1 VLEVGAGRFEPREA
15 ARLAGAVQV
24 DELAAVGSS

>member
-15 ARLAGAVQV
+15 ARLAAAVRI
-24 DELAAVGSS
+24 DELARVG